1 MAVSSPEK
9 GPSTIKSVETSKL
22 IVRQPA
28 KLAELGKLLETF
40 DNLSARVSERQGEDV
55 SGDLGGGGGTG
66 GSKAAQKDDGVSPRD
81 LAIERIPPFEIVRK
95 KLEGHIHGEVRKLE
109 KQARRLSRASQPGSA
124 YKLNDIYS
132 RIRRLNALLYQMVE
146 ASMEMLKRFFIRVF
160 IDQQPIL

>member
-1 MAVSSPEK
+1 MSVSSPEK

-55 SGDLGGGGGTG
+55 SGDLGGGGTG
-66 GSKAAQKDDGVSPRD
+66 GTAGTKGDGGISPRD

-132 RIRRLNALLYQMVE
+132 RIRRLNALLYQMLE
-146 ASMEMLKRFFIRVF
+146 ASVEMLKRFFIRVF

>member
-9 GPSTIKSVETSKL
+9 GPNTIKSVETSKL

-40 DNLSARVSERQGEDV
+40 DNLSARVSERQGEDI
-55 SGDLGGGGGTG
+55 SGDLGGGGGAG
-66 GSKAAQKDDGVSPRD
+66 GGKGQQGDQSVSPRD

-95 KLEGHIHGEVRKLE
+95 KLETHIQGEVRKLE
-109 KQARRLSRASQPGSA
+109 RQARKLSRSSAPGSA
-124 YKLNDIYS
+124 YKLNDIYA
-132 RIRRLNALLYQMVE
+132 RIRRLNALLYQMLE
-146 ASMEMLKRFFIRVF
+146 ASVEMLKRFFIRVF